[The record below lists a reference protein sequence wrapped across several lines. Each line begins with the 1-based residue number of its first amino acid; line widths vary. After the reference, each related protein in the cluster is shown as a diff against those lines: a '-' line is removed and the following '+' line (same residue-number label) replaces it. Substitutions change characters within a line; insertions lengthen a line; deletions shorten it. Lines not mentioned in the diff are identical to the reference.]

1 MQAFFLSQLSES
13 NVQHTILEDVG
24 GSFRNHFASKDE
36 FLKEVD
42 TLSFLPFLKTS
53 LFCGVNIRIYGTK
66 RDCTAR
72 PMMTSLVSRQTQQK
86 SHKLEWEIILC
97 IFTPA
102 L

>member
-1 MQAFFLSQLSES
+1 ML
-13 NVQHTILEDVG
+13 VDVG
-24 GSFRNHFASKDE
+24 GSFRNRFAQKGE

-53 LFCGVNIRIYGTK
+53 FSCALNVRICGSK
-66 RDCTAR
+66 RDSTAS
-72 PMMTSLVSRQTQQK
+72 PTMISLVSRQTQQK
-86 SHKLEWEIILC
+86 PHKLEWEIVLC